1 MDPLIAVKEGCAFL
15 KDTEVASPEHDA
27 EALLEFVLG
36 VPRVQFY
43 AGEKLELTEKELF
56 TYRLMLARRAEG
68 YPLQYMIGT
77 TGFRGIEL
85 SVKPGVFIPRP
96 ETEILVEKAIE
107 ILPTGHAE
115 VLDLCCG
122 CGNICI
128 SIAKEHAAAKV
139 TAVDKSRESVR
150 LCSANARENDV
161 FDDIEIREGD
171 LFDALP
177 ENMKFDAIVS
187 NPPYVPISIWGSLP
201 REVRDHEP
209 HTALVAGID
218 GLEFIRRIIFTS
230 PFHLKEGGWL
240 VLEAGED
247 QIKRIESEL
256 STATRSSV
264 VLSTDSIAG
273 GMVAPIHLANQGDPV
288 PVWSDI
294 ESFGDLAGK
303 PRIVRA
309 MLSCSVGAEQVK
321 CSG

>member
-1 MDPLIAVKEGCAFL
+1 MNPLVAAKEGCAFL
-15 KDTEVASPEHDA
+15 KDAEVTSPEHDSV
-27 EALLEFVLG
+27 ALLEFVLG
-36 VPRVQFY
+36 VSRVRLY
-43 AGEKLELTEKELF
+43 TGELSEMTEKELL

-85 SVKPGVFIPRP
+85 SVEPGVFIPRP

-107 ILPTGHAE
+107 ILPAGNVE

-122 CGNICI
+122 CGNISI
-128 SIAKEHAAAKV
+128 SIARELGRAKV
-139 TAVDKSRESVR
+139 TAVDNSRESLR
-150 LCSANARENDV
+150 LCGANAKENDV
-161 FDDIEIREGD
+161 FENIDILEGD
-171 LFDALP
+171 LFNTIP
-177 ENMKFDAIVS
+177 EDLRFDAIIS
-187 NPPYVPISIWGSLP
+187 NPPYVPISIWGTLP

-218 GLEFIRRIIFTS
+218 GLEFIRRIIFNS
-230 PFHLKEGGWL
+230 PFHLKQGGWL

-256 STATRSSV
+256 AAATRSSIM
-264 VLSTDSIAG
+264 LSTDSIAG
-273 GMVAPIHLANQGDPV
+273 GMVAPIHLANQSDRA
-288 PVWSDI
+288 PVWSGI
-294 ESFGDLAGK
+294 ESFHDLAGR

-309 MLSCSVGAEQVK
+309 MLSCRVGAEQAQ